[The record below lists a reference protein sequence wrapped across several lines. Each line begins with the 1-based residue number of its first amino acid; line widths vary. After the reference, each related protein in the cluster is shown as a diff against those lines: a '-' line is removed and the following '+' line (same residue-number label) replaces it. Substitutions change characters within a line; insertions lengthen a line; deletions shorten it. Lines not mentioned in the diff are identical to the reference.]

1 MSSLDRRTFLTT
13 VATGGLA
20 SQLPAGLKAAEP
32 APAAPLP
39 PATSGKIDAATLEA
53 GEKLAGISYTPEQRA
68 KLVKG
73 VADRAAQ
80 LPALRAKPIPYDRPP
95 ATGFDPRLAGIVP
108 PAGPIARLSPGAFAT
123 AAITG
128 AAPQRPTS
136 PDDLAFLSV
145 TELSVLLRARQVTSR
160 ELTELCLARLKR
172 HDAALQAVVTLLP
185 DRALRQADAADAELK
200 AGRWRGPLHGI
211 PWGAKDLFAV
221 RGYPTTWGAAQFK
234 DRIIDDDAEVVRR
247 LDAAGAVL
255 VAKLSMGA
263 LASGDNWFGGQTK
276 CPWNLALGSS
286 GSSAGSC
293 ATVSAGLIPFA
304 LGSETLGSIVSPC
317 TRNGVTGLR
326 PTYGRVSRAGA
337 MALSWSMD
345 KVGPIART
353 AEDCALI
360 FDALHGVDP
369 RDPTTLDTPFAW
381 SPTASLK
388 GQRMG
393 FAPSQFDAKS
403 EYHTANEA
411 SLETLRRLG
420 AELVPLELPDAP
432 VNVIRVVLTVEAASA
447 FDALTLSGQLDDIIA
462 PRPTNW
468 PSLREVRFI
477 PAVEYVQANRLRTQL
492 IRDLEQTLI
501 AAGVDVWVTPPG
513 GTALV
518 MTNLTGHPVVSVPS
532 GFLPVPGQGDSPRR
546 LPASLSFQA
555 RLYREDRAL
564 AAAHAFQQATDWHRR
579 RPPIA

>member
-1 MSSLDRRTFLTT
+1 MSSLDRRTFLAT
-13 VATGGLA
+13 VAAGGLA
-20 SQLPAGLKAAEP
+20 SQLPSGLKAAEP
-32 APAAPLP
+32 APKAP
-39 PATSGKIDAATLEA
+39 PAPPTGKIDAATLEA

-80 LPALRAKPIPYDRPP
+80 LPALRAKPIPYELPP
-95 ATGFDPRLAGIVP
+95 STGFDPRLAGIVP
-108 PAGPIARLSPGAFAT
+108 PAGPLTRLSSLAAAT
-123 AAITG
+123 ASVAS
-128 AAPQRPTS
+128 PQRPAS

-145 TELSVLLRARQVTSR
+145 AELAALLRSRAITSR
-160 ELTELCLARLKR
+160 ELTELCLARLQR
-172 HDAALQAVVTLLP
+172 HDPVLHAVVTLLP
-185 DRALRQADAADAELK
+185 DRALQQADAADAELQ

-221 RGYPTTWGAAQFK
+221 RGYPTTWGAAPFK

-263 LASGDNWFGGQTK
+263 LASGDTWFGGQTR

-293 ATVSAGLIPFA
+293 VAVSAGLIPFA

-326 PTYGRVSRAGA
+326 PTYGRISRAGA

-360 FDALHGVDP
+360 FDVLHGVDP
-369 RDPTTLDTPFAW
+369 RDPTTLDTPFTW
-381 SPTASLK
+381 PPTTSLK
-388 GQRMG
+388 GQRIG
-393 FAPSQFDAKS
+393 VATSQFDARS
-403 EYHTANEA
+403 EYHATNEA
-411 SLETLRRLG
+411 SLDTLRRLG
-420 AELVPLELPDAP
+420 AELVPIELPDAP
-432 VNVIRVVLTVEAASA
+432 VNIIRVVLTVEAASA
-447 FDALTLSGQLDDIIA
+447 FDALTLNGQLDDLIA

-468 PSLREVRFI
+468 ASLREVRFI

-492 IRDLEQTLI
+492 IRDLEQTLLS
-501 AAGVDVWVTPPG
+501 AGIDVWVTPPG
-513 GTALV
+513 GAALV

-532 GFLPVPGQGDSPRR
+532 GFLPVPGRSDSPRR

-555 RLYREDRAL
+555 RLYRDDRAL

-579 RPPIA
+579 RPPIS